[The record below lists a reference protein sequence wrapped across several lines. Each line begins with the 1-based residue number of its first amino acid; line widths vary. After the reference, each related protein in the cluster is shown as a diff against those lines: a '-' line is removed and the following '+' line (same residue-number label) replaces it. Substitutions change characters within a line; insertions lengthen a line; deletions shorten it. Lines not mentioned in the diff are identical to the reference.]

1 MRKFRSWKTG
11 DIETRDITRYPIKH
25 IGKIS
30 IFIEGDEVYGKCSIC
45 VEYCKEFGL
54 YRPKNRARNVGEL

>member
-11 DIETRDITRYPIKH
+11 DIETRDITRYPIEH

-30 IFIEGDEVYGKCSIC
+30 IFIEEMKYMENILYVWNIAKNLVSI
-45 VEYCKEFGL
+45 GQ
-54 YRPKNRARNVGEL
+54 RIGQGM